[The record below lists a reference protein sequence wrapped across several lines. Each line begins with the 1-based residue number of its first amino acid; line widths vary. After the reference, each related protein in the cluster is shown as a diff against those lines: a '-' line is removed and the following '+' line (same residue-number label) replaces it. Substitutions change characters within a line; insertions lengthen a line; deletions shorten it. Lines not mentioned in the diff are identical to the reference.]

1 MTMDINM
8 LRSGVTVLTLLVF
21 LAIVGWAWSAGRRT
35 RFAEAAE
42 LPFADG
48 RDTEASHE

>member
-42 LPFADG
+42 LPFIEG
-48 RDTEASHE
+48 KDTEADHE